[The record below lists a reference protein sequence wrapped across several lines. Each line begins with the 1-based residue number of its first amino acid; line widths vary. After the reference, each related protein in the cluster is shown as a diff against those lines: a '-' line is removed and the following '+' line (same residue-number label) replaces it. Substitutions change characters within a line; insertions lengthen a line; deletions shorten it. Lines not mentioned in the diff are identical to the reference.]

1 MTRLLSAF
9 VLMAYCANVFAAT
22 PSIQPCPA
30 DDLACVRR
38 LLLQKADEATS
49 LARELGLVKQHEE
62 VLNKTIEVL
71 KADNATLHQVLQPT
85 IDAMKAVQRPW
96 VEHPAFLLSVG
107 LLGGVLLTV
116 LAIWGVGQLS
126 QSLVAARTSQ

>member
-1 MTRLLSAF
+1 MKSLSVF
-9 VLMAYCANVFAAT
+9 VLMVFFSNVLHAAT
-22 PSIQPCPA
+22 PTIQPCPA
-30 DDLACVRR
+30 DDIACIRR
-38 LLLQKADEATS
+38 SLLQKADEAAS
-49 LARELGLVKQHEE
+49 LARELGLMKQHEE

-71 KADNATLHQVLQPT
+71 KADNATLAGVIQPS
-85 IDAMKAVQRPW
+85 IDAMKAIQRPW

-126 QSLVAARTSQ
+126 QSLVAARS